1 MQYPLMFPY
10 GEDGYREDIP
20 LQQSK
25 ADERPRKR
33 VSLREFIAF
42 RIQDKK
48 EEFGNIVHADKLFQ
62 QFLVDTF
69 RMIES

>member
-1 MQYPLMFPY
+1 MFPY

-20 LQQSK
+20 LRQSE
-25 ADERPRKR
+25 ADERSRKR

-48 EEFGNIVHADKLFQ
+48 EEFGNIVHVEKLFQ

-69 RMIES
+69 SMIESQRLA